1 MKYRVGKLQGKELAP
16 AFDVERTDDG
26 GIRIS
31 NIHSLTDE
39 ERDVLFAHYGLTIRG
54 KVVVRGEQHLRS
66 FQPGT
71 PQHFEQASHVLPE
84 PFHLL

>member
-1 MKYRVGKLQGKELAP
+1 MKYRVGRLQGKELKP
-16 AFDVERTDDG
+16 AFEVERVDGG

-31 NIHSLTDE
+31 KIVSMTDE
-39 ERDVLFAHYGLTIRG
+39 ERDVLLAHYGSALRG
-54 KVVVRGEQHLRS
+54 KVVVRGEQHFRS